1 MSDAMTTGPAPYP
14 VPALRVAA
22 TYHGSDGRLPEE
34 IVLEFGGDGPVDPEL
49 VNRAVRALADVA
61 VRRDY
66 GYRDLAGA
74 EAALDRAMRRA
85 ADANREAAHVV
96 AAAQAEFATSG
107 AAGAPL
113 VDDRQDDLQKVEV
126 TA

>member
-1 MSDAMTTGPAPYP
+1 MTDEMTTGPAPYP

-34 IVLEFGGDGPVDPEL
+34 IVLEFGGDGPVDPDL

-61 VRRDY
+61 ASRDY
-66 GYRDLAGA
+66 RLSTSDGLS
-74 EAALDRAMRRA
+74 ALDRAMHRA
-85 ADANREAAHVV
+85 ATVTREAAHEV
-96 AAAQAEFATSG
+96 AAAQAELSTSG
-107 AAGAPL
+107 AAGASL
-113 VDDRQDDLQKVEV
+113 AGDRQMAEV